1 MRHAEKGLCRGNGQA
16 FFFVN
21 FGQKKKK
28 KKMEP
33 SILHLSY
40 ILLFSVEN
48 IK

>member
-28 KKMEP
+28 MEP

>member
-21 FGQKKKK
+21 FGQKK
-28 KKMEP
+28 MEP

-48 IK
+48 NIK

>member
-16 FFFVN
+16 FFFVK
-21 FGQKKKK
+21 FGQKK

>member
-21 FGQKKKK
+21 FGQKKK
-28 KKMEP
+28 MEP